1 MPRAASM
8 EKISLILSAALIQ
21 YRLVTDRRTDI
32 RTYLCVLY
40 ALHRK
45 KTYTAFGRARLLWLQ
60 ELNNCRDGRS
70 WRSENWKSN
79 LAFKVQRDLWRRL
92 YYKLPAESGSEKNW
106 KVVQHLEKLRAR
118 GGFNVTLW
126 PAVANDPFSCANP
139 YKRRINK
146 QPILWGRKI
155 YTVGHKTGANLFF
168 CVTLSKI
175 SGC

>member
-70 WRSENWKSN
+70 WRSEN
-79 LAFKVQRDLWRRL
+79 
-92 YYKLPAESGSEKNW
+92 
-106 KVVQHLEKLRAR
+106 
-118 GGFNVTLW
+118 
-126 PAVANDPFSCANP
+126 
-139 YKRRINK
+139 
-146 QPILWGRKI
+146 
-155 YTVGHKTGANLFF
+155 
-168 CVTLSKI
+168 
-175 SGC
+175 